1 MDWNKQLGQIGEEKA
16 VLFLQKKGM
25 QILETNWRY
34 QHKELDIIAMDGK
47 ILVFIEVKTR
57 SDNNFGEPEEA
68 VDTKKEAF
76 MASAG
81 AAYMRQIKHNWE
93 IRFDVISIIY
103 KNEQNFD
110 LNYFKDAF
118 FPQWK
123 F

>member
-1 MDWNKQLGQIGEEKA
+1 MNWKKQLGQLGEEKA
-16 VLFLQKKGM
+16 VHFLKEKGF
-25 QILETNWRY
+25 QILETNWRF

-57 SDNNFGEPEEA
+57 ADNNFGEPEEA
-68 VDTKKEAF
+68 VDEKKETF

-81 AAYMRQIKHNWE
+81 AAYMRQIGHDWE

-110 LNYFKDAF
+110 LKYLEDAF

>member
-1 MDWNKQLGQIGEEKA
+1 MNWKKQLGQIGEDKA
-16 VLFLQKKGM
+16 VIFLKEKGF

-34 QHKELDIIAMDGK
+34 RHKELDIIAMDGK
-47 ILVFIEVKTR
+47 ILVFVEVKTR
-57 SDNNFGEPEEA
+57 GDNNFGEPEEA
-68 VDTKKEAF
+68 VDSKKESF

-81 AAYMRQIKHNWE
+81 AAYMRKIGHDWE

-110 LNYFKDAF
+110 LKYFEDAF

>member
-1 MDWNKQLGQIGEEKA
+1 MNWKKQLGQIGEDKA
-16 VLFLQKKGM
+16 VIFLKEKGF

-47 ILVFIEVKTR
+47 ILVFVEVKTR
-57 SDNNFGEPEEA
+57 GDNNFGEPEEA
-68 VDTKKEAF
+68 VNSKKESF

-81 AAYMRQIKHNWE
+81 AAYMRQIGHDWE

-110 LNYFKDAF
+110 LKYLEDAF